1 MVLGGSHSLFPGLRA
16 THSLWGEVG
25 TATFGE
31 LGDKDAAAEPE
42 GGEPEKSLLLQ
53 LVGQGKCSPSPGS
66 TRLPPPLTGAGAFVP
81 HKGKV
86 KKLLNCIFL
95 SPCHVSL

>member
-42 GGEPEKSLLLQ
+42 GLHDAGFIKGITANIMLRLNVVPAIQATFVMAISLFVLLQ
-53 LVGQGKCSPSPGS
+53 QANSLSAS
-66 TRLPPPLTGAGAFVP
+66 RI
-81 HKGKV
+81 
-86 KKLLNCIFL
+86 LN
-95 SPCHVSL
+95 